1 MDPFAPK
8 RSRVTHEDAEKLAI
22 DALSFLAGEPGL
34 LAQFAA
40 VTGHTPATIR
50 AEIASPEFLVG
61 ILDFLMDDESLLLVF
76 ASHQG
81 ITPPDIIA
89 ARQMLAPDRGVGLTA
104 RRPLLRATPRC
115 DCPVPKT
122 RRCLRDRG

>member
-8 RSRVTHEDAEKLAI
+8 RTRLTRDDAETLAI
-22 DALSFLAGEPGL
+22 NALSFLAAEPGL

-50 AEIASPEFLVG
+50 AEASSPQFLAG
-61 ILDFLMDDESLLLVF
+61 ILDFLMSDESLLLVF

-81 ITPPDIIA
+81 ITPPEIMA
-89 ARQMLAPDRGVGLTA
+89 ARQALSPDIA
-104 RRPLLRATPRC
+104 AW
-115 DCPVPKT
+115 D
-122 RRCLRDRG
+122 